1 MRRYVINKYIAVA
14 GNANGAD
21 EQLNGAMSGQREQC
35 QNRGENA
42 HIFFFCSVSIM
53 LLFLLPKYSTMLLLH
68 VDKGPP
74 FKRAAKVK

>member
-42 HIFFFCSVSIM
+42 HIFFF
-53 LLFLLPKYSTMLLLH
+53 LFGIHNVVIS
-68 VDKGPP
+68 
-74 FKRAAKVK
+74 FA